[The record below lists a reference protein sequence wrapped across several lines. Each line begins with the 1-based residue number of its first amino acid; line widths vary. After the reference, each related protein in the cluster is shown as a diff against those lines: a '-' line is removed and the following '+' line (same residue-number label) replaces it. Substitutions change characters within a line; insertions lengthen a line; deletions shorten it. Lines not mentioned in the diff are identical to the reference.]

1 MFSGWFLLF
10 LHLISGE
17 GPSFCFCLK
26 ELKFL
31 DIMILLSLPLD
42 SFGTSI
48 FLCFFFQYWRL
59 NLVQWKSS
67 SSTNPYISLL
77 IIFCSYILQKLHLI
91 YYIFKILINITYYL
105 LCILFCLCISCMPG
119 GQGGQQELSGAL
131 GYESSDIVAGN
142 WTQVLCK
149 INRYS

>member
-1 MFSGWFLLF
+1 MISIVSASDIWWGSFFL
-10 LHLISGE
+10 
-17 GPSFCFCLK
+17 CFCLK

-31 DIMILLSLPLD
+31 DIIILLSLPLD

-48 FLCFFFQYWRL
+48 FVCVFFFFQYWRL

-67 SSTNPYISLL
+67 PSTNPYISLL

-119 GQGGQQELSGAL
+119 GQGGQQEVSGAL
-131 GYESSDIVAGN
+131 GYESSDIIAGN

-149 INRYS
+149 INRYF